1 MNKTQTWSDDI
12 INTPKAD
19 LAVVIGRFQPFH
31 NGHLS
36 ILKTAAEISDNILVI
51 IGSSFIAR
59 NVKNPFTFDEREMMI
74 LNAAEEAG
82 IKGVHC
88 APVVDNLYND
98 QQWIVVVQNEIDN
111 ALADFIDPSVARVV
125 IVGHHK
131 DDSSYYLDIFPKCTT
146 YEVPLTH
153 ILDSTTIRDIF
164 FEKHMLPKDV
174 MPKSI
179 EDWLYDF
186 QHNMFGKN
194 EYANLCDEYRFIKDY
209 QAQWSHSPFPPV
221 FSTTDAVV
229 INNGYILLV
238 KRRMAPGKG
247 LWALPGGFVGI
258 KERLQ
263 DSMLRELEEETRIKL
278 SREHLRNHI
287 SGHHTFDSPYRS
299 ERGRTITQ
307 AYLIVLNEPKL
318 PKVRGGDD
326 AERAKWFPISE
337 FYGMSDKMYEDHYS
351 IASYLINRAG

>member
-1 MNKTQTWSDDI
+1 MSKSQSWSDTDI
-12 INTPKAD
+12 SLPKAD

-36 ILKTAAEISDNILVI
+36 ILKTAAEISDNVLVI
-51 IGSSFIAR
+51 VGSSFIAR
-59 NVKNPFTFDEREMMI
+59 NIKNPFTFDERESMI
-74 LNAAEEAG
+74 LTAAEEAG

-88 APVVDNLYND
+88 APVVDDLYND
-98 QQWIVVVQNEIDN
+98 QQWIVAVQNEIDN
-111 ALADFIDPSVARVV
+111 ALCEFLDPSIARVV

-131 DDSSYYLDIFPKCTT
+131 DDSSYYLDIFPKYTT
-146 YEVPLTH
+146 YEVPLTQV
-153 ILDSTTIRDIF
+153 LDSTTIRDIY
-164 FEKHMLPKDV
+164 FEKHMMPKDV
-174 MPKSI
+174 MPSAI
-179 EDWLYDF
+179 ESFLYGFKDSV
-186 QHNMFGKN
+186 
-194 EYANLCDEYRFIKDY
+194 EYNNLCEEHKFLKDY
-209 QAQWSHSPFPPV
+209 QAQWSHSPFPPI

-238 KRRMAPGKG
+238 KRRMSPGKG

-263 DSMLRELEEETRIKL
+263 DSMLRELEEETRIKV

-287 SGHHTFDSPYRS
+287 RGEHTFDSPNRS

-307 AYLIVLNEPKL
+307 AYLIVLHETKL

-337 FYGMSDKMYEDHYS
+337 FYQMSDKMYEDHYS
-351 IASYLINRAG
+351 IATYMINRA

>member
-1 MNKTQTWSDDI
+1 MNKLQSWSDKT
-12 INTPKAD
+12 INPPKAD

-59 NVKNPFTFDEREMMI
+59 NIKNPFTFDERESMI
-74 LNAAEEAG
+74 LAAAAG
-82 IKGVHC
+82 ESIKGVHC
-88 APVVDNLYND
+88 APVVDDLYND
-98 QQWIVVVQNEIDN
+98 QQWIVAVQNEIYN
-111 ALADFIDPSVARVV
+111 ALSDFIDPNTARVV

-131 DDSSYYLDIFPKCTT
+131 DDSSYYLDIFPKYTT
-146 YEVPLTH
+146 FEVPLTQV
-153 ILDSTTIRDIF
+153 LDSTTIRDIF
-164 FEKHMLPKDV
+164 FEKNMIPKDV
-174 MPKSI
+174 MPFHI
-179 EDWLYDF
+179 ESFLRGF
-186 QHNMFGKN
+186 ENSV
-194 EYANLCDEYRFIKDY
+194 EYKNLCDEYKFIKDY
-209 QAQWSHSPFPPV
+209 RAQWSHSPFPPV

-229 INNGYILLV
+229 INNGHILLV

-247 LWALPGGFVGI
+247 LWALPGGFVGV
-258 KERLQ
+258 KERLK
-263 DSMLRELEEETRIKL
+263 DSMLRELEEETRIKV

-287 SGHHTFDSPYRS
+287 RGEHTFDSPYRS

-307 AYLIVLNEPKL
+307 AYLIVLNEPNL

-337 FYGMSDKMYEDHYS
+337 FYQMSDKMYEDHYS
-351 IASYLINRAG
+351 IASYMINRA